1 MFFSKKSRK
10 IFIIGLDGTP
20 YTLLKEFIENHG
32 LKNFGEIF
40 KEGSFSQMDSV
51 HPTISSVAWTTFITG
66 WNPGGHGLYGF
77 VEPKAFSYDLYIPG
91 YNDIKKKT
99 IYDYFRDSK
108 IVSINIPITYPV
120 FKIKGILISGFLAP
134 KIEKGTFPENISKI
148 LLKKKYIL
156 DVDPWLARKGKR
168 EEFLSQIYSATE
180 KRFEIIEEFLKEKA
194 EINILHIMETD
205 RLFHFFMD
213 DKKTLGDYFI
223 FLDEKIGNFVKKISE
238 NSELIILSDHGF
250 CEIKKEVNINAV
262 LRKYGFLEF
271 KNDSPGSIEETK
283 ETSLCFS
290 MTPGRIYLNS
300 REKRPKARFSENEIK
315 GKIEE
320 IFELFKNLEFKG
332 KKVIKEIKSEKEIFG
347 EKPTGNPPEYLLI
360 PYDGFDL
367 KANIKD
373 REIFYIS
380 ELKGMHT
387 YHDAFLFIK
396 NHKIK
401 KRPTL
406 KDVLPTILKIMNKD
420 SEGTQGENL
429 VEE

>member
-1 MFFSKKSRK
+1 MFFGKKSKK

-20 YTLLKEFIENHG
+20 YTLLKEFIENG
-32 LKNFGEIF
+32 ALKNFREISR
-40 KEGSFSQMDSV
+40 EGSFSQMDSV

-77 VEPKAFSYDLYIPG
+77 VEPKPFSYDIFIPG

-99 IYDYFRDSK
+99 LYDYFQDLK

-134 KIEKGTFPENISKI
+134 KIEKGTFPENISKM
-148 LLKKKYIL
+148 LFKKGYIL
-156 DVDPWLARKGKR
+156 DVDPWLARKGKK
-168 EEFLSQIYSATE
+168 EEFINQIYSATG
-180 KRFEIIEEFLKEKA
+180 KRFQIMEEFLKEKA
-194 EINILHIMETD
+194 EVNILHIMETD

-213 DKKTLGDYFI
+213 DKKLLLDYFK
-223 FLDEKIGNFVKKISE
+223 FLDEKLGNLITKIPE

-250 CEIKKEVNINAV
+250 CEIDREVNVNAI
-262 LRKYGFLEF
+262 LMENKILEF
-271 KNDSPGSIEETK
+271 ENQNPESMQDIR
-283 ETSLCFS
+283 ETSLSFS
-290 MTPGRIYLNS
+290 MIPGRIYLNS
-300 REKRPKARFSENEIK
+300 KEKRPKAKFNEDEIK
-315 GKIEE
+315 AKMEE
-320 IFELFKNLEFKG
+320 VFEVFRNLKFND
-332 KKVIKEIKSEKEIFG
+332 KKVIKEIKSKKEIFG
-347 EKPTGNPPEYLLI
+347 ENPQGNPPEYLLI

-367 KANIKD
+367 KANIRDKN
-373 REIFYIS
+373 IFYNS

-401 KRPTL
+401 KRPAL
-406 KDVLPTILKIMNKD
+406 KDILPTILKIMNKD
-420 SEGTQGENL
+420 AWGIEGENL